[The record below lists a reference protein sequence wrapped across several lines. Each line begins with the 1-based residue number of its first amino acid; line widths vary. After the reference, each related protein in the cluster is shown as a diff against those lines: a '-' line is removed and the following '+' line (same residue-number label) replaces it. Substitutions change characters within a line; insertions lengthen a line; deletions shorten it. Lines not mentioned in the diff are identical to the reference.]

1 VTEQTNNTKTSWLQ
15 SGLFSL
21 LEKLSVPIFGFGTLM
36 LLARM
41 FPKEDMGVWL
51 QFVVLTSIME
61 MSRAG
66 LIQNAVV
73 KYLSTA
79 QTTDEKRDINTASL
93 SINIFVTI
101 LMTLAIL
108 LGAGYISEVIFKM
121 PNLKYMLWMYIAHT
135 WILAPLF
142 QFNYIQQSYF
152 DFRGVFWGN
161 FVKQGAF
168 FLFVFSCFLLH
179 NVPSLTTLII
189 AQGVTSFLAVLISYH
204 LAKQYL
210 QFGEKLNW
218 DWITKLFHFGKY
230 VFATN
235 LSTMIYKNMDG
246 MMLAALVGPAAAA
259 NMNICARVNNLM
271 EVPTGTVA
279 SLVYPQS
286 AKKIE
291 QEGKGAIKDL
301 YEKSVGAIIAV
312 LLPLVGLLL
321 MFPKAVIL
329 VIGGY
334 KYLDAVPI
342 LQLVAFYGLFM
353 PFAVQFGTVL
363 DSIGMPRTNFIV
375 TFITACMNICMNYLC
390 VKQFGVIGA
399 VYGTLTTYTIMFV
412 VMQTLLNRIIGTS
425 PINVLKYIPYW
436 YNRVFDMIAA
446 RFIKGK
452 PVL

>member
-1 VTEQTNNTKTSWLQ
+1 MTEQTNNTKTSWLQ

-21 LEKLSVPIFGFGTLM
+21 LEKLSMPIFGLGTLM
-36 LLARM
+36 LLNRM
-41 FPKEDMGVWL
+41 FPKEEMGIWAT
-51 QFVVLTSIME
+51 FVMLTSIME

-79 QTTDEKRDINTASL
+79 QNDTEKRDINTASL
-93 SINIFVTI
+93 SLNIFVTI
-101 LMTLAIL
+101 LMTIAIL
-108 LGAGYISEVIFKM
+108 LGAGYIAEVRFKM

-152 DFRGVFWGN
+152 DFKGVFWGN

-168 FLFVFSCFLLH
+168 FLFVLACFMVH

-189 AQGVTSFLAVLISYH
+189 VQGITSFLAVLISYS
-204 LAKQYL
+204 LAKKYL
-210 QFGEKLNW
+210 QFSEKINW
-218 DWITKLFHFGKY
+218 EWVTKLFHFGKY

-235 LSTMIYKNMDG
+235 LSTMIYKNMDSL
-246 MMLAALVGPAAAA
+246 MLGALVGPAAVA
-259 NMNICARVNNLM
+259 NMSTCARVNNLM

-312 LLPLVGLLL
+312 LLPLIALLL
-321 MFPKAVIL
+321 MFPKFVLL

-334 KYLDAVPI
+334 QYLDAVPI

-375 TFITACMNICMNYLC
+375 TFITACMNLCINYLC
-390 VKQFGVIGA
+390 VQRFGVIGA
-399 VYGTLTTYTIMFV
+399 VYGTLTTYAVMFV
-412 VMQTLLNRIIGTS
+412 VMQILLNRIVGTT
-425 PINVLKYIPYW
+425 PLNVIKYIPYW
-436 YNRVFDMIAA
+436 YSRVFDMISA
-446 RFIKGK
+446 RFLKGK

>member
-1 VTEQTNNTKTSWLQ
+1 VTEQTNTKPSWIK
-15 SGLFSL
+15 SGMFSL
-21 LEKLSVPIFGFGTLM
+21 LEKLSVPVFGLGTFM

-41 FPKEDMGVWL
+41 FPKEQMGIWVT
-51 QFVVLTSIME
+51 FVILTSIME
-61 MSRAG
+61 VSRAG

-79 QTTDEKRDINTASL
+79 QSTNEKRDINTASL
-93 SINIFVTI
+93 SINILVTI

-108 LGAGYISEVIFKM
+108 LGGWYVADVLYKM
-121 PNLKYMLWMYIAHT
+121 PYLKYMLWMYIAHT

-152 DFRGVFWGN
+152 DFKGVFWGN
-161 FVKQGAF
+161 FVKQGLF
-168 FLFVFSCFLLH
+168 FLFVLGSFLMR
-179 NVPSLTTLII
+179 NPPSLTTLII
-189 AQGVTSFLAVLISYH
+189 AQGVASCFAVVVSYR

-210 QFGEKLNW
+210 QFSPTINW
-218 DWITKLFHFGKY
+218 EWVTKLFHFGKY

-235 LSTMIYKNMDG
+235 LSTMIYKNMDT
-246 MMLAALVGPAAAA
+246 MMLGALVGPVASA
-259 NMNICARVNNLM
+259 NMNICGRVNNLM

-286 AKKIE
+286 ARKIE
-291 QEGKGAIKDL
+291 EEGKGAIKDL

-312 LLPLVGLLL
+312 LLPLVVMLLL
-321 MFPKAVIL
+321 FPKFVVL

-363 DSIGMPRTNFIV
+363 DAIGMPRTNFIV
-375 TFITACMNICMNYLC
+375 TCFTACMNIGMNYLYIQ
-390 VKQFGVIGA
+390 KFGVIGA
-399 VYGTLTTYTIMFV
+399 VYGTLTTYSIMFV
-412 VMQTLLNRIIGTS
+412 VMQVLLNRIIGTS
-425 PINVLKYIPYW
+425 PVNVIRYIPYW
-436 YNRVFDMIAA
+436 YNVVFSWIST
-446 RFIKGK
+446 RFFRGRPI
-452 PVL
+452 L